1 MEATVDLLI
10 ATWDQVVQKSEERL
24 VEKKKLGVVENQ
36 VLMPGNNT

>member
-10 ATWDQVVQKSEERL
+10 ATWDQVVQKSVERL
-24 VEKKKLGVVENQ
+24 VEKKKLVVVENQ